1 MVDDIIALVAVGE
14 FYIQEI
20 KDYYW
25 DLKKD
30 GFTIKVLTDDS
41 SHFDVNDV
49 TIYKRPVFNYFD
61 KLHFSLKSR

>member
-1 MVDDIIALVAVGE
+1 MADDIVALVAVGE

-30 GFTIKVLTDDS
+30 GFINL
-41 SHFDVNDV
+41 
-49 TIYKRPVFNYFD
+49 
-61 KLHFSLKSR
+61 FSLYFIFWIKIG

>member
-25 DLKKD
+25 NLKED

-49 TIYKRPVFNYFD
+49 TI
-61 KLHFSLKSR
+61 